1 MDPITREV
9 VTLPN
14 GARIVFDP
22 MPSLRTAAVG
32 VWLAAGARH
41 EPARLS
47 GLAHFLEH
55 MAFKAAGGR
64 NAMQIAEAVEARGA
78 TMNAATDYE
87 RTSYTV
93 RCLRDDAA
101 DMLDIALSLV
111 FAPEHPE
118 VEVKREKGVVLQ
130 EIGEAAD
137 QPDDLVFELAQTA
150 SYGDHALGRSVLG
163 VEKTLKK
170 IARSDLFDFAATNY
184 APARTVVSIAG
195 AFDRAAIEAVARKW
209 LANRP
214 SIPAP
219 EIEPVVPVFGDWSSS
234 QRPAGAW
241 LGRER
246 DIEQVHVV
254 FARHAPS
261 ASSKDR
267 FAARLFAEIFG
278 GGMASR
284 LFQQVREEKGL
295 AYTIDAACD
304 QYSDAGRFTVYAGC
318 AAEDA
323 LEVAT
328 ISAAIWADMGA
339 NGPTE
344 AEVKRAKAVMKAQF
358 AMAAEAP
365 SMRAGSA
372 AHELLAFGRLIDIE
386 EVLRWIDDVT
396 HADIQRVAA
405 TSIAGPAYAAAVGPA
420 AGLGAAEAFL
430 SL

>member
-1 MDPITREV
+1 MDVISREV

-14 GARIVFDP
+14 GARVVFDP

-32 VWLAAGARH
+32 VWLAAGSRH
-41 EPARLS
+41 EPARLN

-78 TMNAATDYE
+78 VMNAATDYE

-118 VEVKREKGVVLQ
+118 TEIKREKGVVLQ

-137 QPDDLVFELAQTA
+137 QPDDLVLELAQSA
-150 SYGDHALGRSVLG
+150 SYGDHALGRPVLG

-170 IARSDLFDFAATNY
+170 ITRDDLFGFAETNY
-184 APARTVVSIAG
+184 TPSRTVVSIAG
-195 AFDRAAIEAVARKW
+195 AYDRAAIEAVARRW
-209 LANRP
+209 LGDRRP
-214 SIPAP
+214 KPAP
-219 EIEPVVPVFGDWSSS
+219 EIDAV
-234 QRPAGAW
+234 RPTFGAW
-241 LGRER
+241 SAGQPHASVWAGRER
-246 DIEQVHVV
+246 DIEQVHLVL
-254 FARHAPS
+254 ARHAPS
-261 ASSKDR
+261 AVSEDR
-267 FAARLFAEIFG
+267 FPARLFAEIFG

-284 LFQQVREEKGL
+284 LFQQVREDKGL

-304 QYSDAGRFTVYAGC
+304 QFSDAGRFSVYAGC

-323 LEVAT
+323 AEVAEIT
-328 ISAAIWADMGA
+328 AAIWANLA
-339 NGPTE
+339 ASGPTDVE
-344 AEVKRAKAVMKAQF
+344 LGRAKAVMKAQF

-365 SMRAGSA
+365 AVRAGSA
-372 AHELLAFGRLIDIE
+372 AYELLAFDRLVDVE
-386 EVLRWIDDVT
+386 EVLGRIDAVDPQDV
-396 HADIQRVAA
+396 QRIAAVAV
-405 TSIAGPAYAAAVGPA
+405 SGPAYAAAVGPA
-420 AGLGAAEAFL
+420 AGLLAAEAFL
-430 SL
+430 LL

>member
-1 MDPITREV
+1 MDVIAREV

-78 TMNAATDYE
+78 VMNAATDYE

-93 RCLRDDAA
+93 RCLGDDAA
-101 DMLDIALSLV
+101 DMLDVALSLV

-118 VEVKREKGVVLQ
+118 AEIQREKGVVLQ

-137 QPDDLVFELAQTA
+137 QPDDLVFELAQEA
-150 SYGDHALGRSVLG
+150 SYGDHALARPVLG
-163 VEKTLKK
+163 VEKTLKR
-170 IARSDLFDFAATNY
+170 IARNDLFGFAEANY
-184 APARTVVSIAG
+184 TPGRVVVSIAG
-195 AFDRAAIEAVARKW
+195 AYDRVAVEAIARKW
-209 LANRP
+209 LADRSP
-214 SIPAP
+214 KPAP
-219 EIEPVVPVFGDWSSS
+219 EVDPVRPAFGAWSSD
-234 QRPAGAW
+234 QAQAGVWA
-241 LGRER
+241 GRER
-246 DIEQVHVV
+246 EIEQVHLVL
-254 FARHAPS
+254 ARQAPS
-261 ASSKDR
+261 AASEDR

-304 QYSDAGRFTVYAGC
+304 QYSDAGRFSVYAGC

-323 LEVAT
+323 LEVAKIT
-328 ISAAIWADMGA
+328 AGVWADLA
-339 NGPTE
+339 RSGPTAVE
-344 AEVKRAKAVMKAQF
+344 LGRAKAVMKAQF

-365 SMRAGSA
+365 AMRAGSA
-372 AHELLAFGRLIDIE
+372 AYELLAFDRLVGIE
-386 EVLRWIDDVT
+386 EVLARIQAVGEADVRRM
-396 HADIQRVAA
+396 AELSV
-405 TSIAGPAYAAAVGPA
+405 SGPAYAAAVGPV
-420 AGLGAAEAFL
+420 AGLAAAKAFL